1 MSVVI
6 RMKRTG
12 RRNRPCYR
20 ISVADSRAPRD
31 GRTLET
37 LGLYD
42 PVSKAADQQT
52 TLNVD
57 RARHWMTNGAQP
69 SDTVRSIFKRM
80 GVFEEMD
87 MTTKKRDRSGRKLD
101 TKTTATRKAVQA
113 ERGAR
118 KEARRVAKIEA
129 ARPPKE
135 VSEEAPVEET
145 AAVEET
151 VEEIAI
157 VEEAPA
163 EEPSADDSKEE

>member
-1 MSVVI
+1 
-6 RMKRTG
+6 
-12 RRNRPCYR
+12 
-20 ISVADSRAPRD
+20 
-31 GRTLET
+31 
-37 LGLYD
+37 
-42 PVSKAADQQT
+42 
-52 TLNVD
+52 
-57 RARHWMTNGAQP
+57 
-69 SDTVRSIFKRM
+69 M

-87 MTTKKRDRSGRKLD
+87 MATKKRDRSGRKLD

-135 VSEEAPVEET
+135 VSEEAPAEET